1 MIKMNDVFAQIAQ
14 GLEEDNGRGWSRLL
28 FLAIF
33 ILIPLVNA
41 IKDKFVRRAEEKR
54 AEQAAA
60 GMSETTTRT
69 KLRPVQPKH
78 EMAKPLGPRPV
89 TRTRAEGPG
98 PREAKP
104 LGPAEAAPRPAPA
117 RPVPSPPPQKQM
129 PPVARPPR
137 PAPQPTP
144 RAVPLQERV
153 VREPAKPVRQAV
165 ARKREVRRRRSAVAG
180 VDVHGADP
188 TVDVHGA
195 DPTVRVR
202 AARPKAEV
210 RQAAPAVDVQE
221 AALAGPEAGPR
232 PGAGVFDERPT
243 PEQMRRAVVLSEIL
257 RPPLALRSDSRGGWD
272 LRT

>member
-1 MIKMNDVFAQIAQ
+1 MIKMDEVFAQIAQ
-14 GLEEDNGRGWSRLL
+14 ELEEDNGRGWSRLL

-54 AEQAAA
+54 ADQAAA
-60 GMSETTTRT
+60 GMSEAVTRPA
-69 KLRPVQPKH
+69 LRPVQPKH
-78 EMAKPLGPRPV
+78 ETAKPLSPRPV
-89 TRTRAEGPG
+89 ARTPG
-98 PREAKP
+98 ETARPREAKP
-104 LGPAEAAPRPAPA
+104 LGPAGAAPRPAPA

-153 VREPAKPVRQAV
+153 VREPDKPVRQAV
-165 ARKREVRRRRSAVAG
+165 ARKQEVRRRRSAVSG

-210 RQAAPAVDVQE
+210 RQAVPAVDVQR
-221 AALAGPEAGPR
+221 AAMAGPEAGPE
-232 PGAGVFDERPT
+232 PGAVFFDDRPT
-243 PEQMRRAVVLSEIL
+243 PEQMRRAVVMSEIL
-257 RPPLALRSDSRGGWD
+257 RPPLALRSESRGGWD

>member
-1 MIKMNDVFAQIAQ
+1 MDQVLAQIAQ
-14 GLEEDNGRGWSRLL
+14 ELEDDGGGGWSRLL
-28 FLAIF
+28 YLAIF

-60 GMSETTTRT
+60 DMSQATTRPT
-69 KLRPVQPKH
+69 LRPVQPKH
-78 EMAKPLGPRPV
+78 ETAKPLSPRPV
-89 TRTRAEGPG
+89 ARTRAEGPG
-98 PREAKP
+98 PGQAKP
-104 LGPAEAAPRPAPA
+104 LGPVRAAPRPAPA
-117 RPVPSPPPQKQM
+117 RPVPSAPPQKRM
-129 PPVARPPR
+129 PPMARPPR

-144 RAVPLQERV
+144 RAVPLQEHV

-165 ARKREVRRRRSAVAG
+165 ARKQEVRRRRSAVSG

-202 AARPKAEV
+202 AAKPKTKV
-210 RQAAPAVDVQE
+210 RQAVPAVDVQE